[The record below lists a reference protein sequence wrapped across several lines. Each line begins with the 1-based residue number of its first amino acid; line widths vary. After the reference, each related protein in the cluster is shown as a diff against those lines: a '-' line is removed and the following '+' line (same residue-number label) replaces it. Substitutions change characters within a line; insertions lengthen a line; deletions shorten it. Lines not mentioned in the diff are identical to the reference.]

1 MTTTMAELTEY
12 TFDETIGS
20 SDLPVVVE
28 FWAEWCPPCKVI
40 APTLEAIAAKRDPNV
55 RVFKVNVDEQPKL
68 AARYEVLS
76 IPTML
81 IFCERVLTGRLVGAR
96 GRSRLATGDRGVD
109 QVERRSLTQSSL
121 VGSSQTL
128 TS

>member
-20 SDLPVVVE
+20 SELPVVVE

-40 APTLEAIAAKRDPNV
+40 APTLEAIAADQVPNV
-55 RVFKVNVDEQPKL
+55 QVFKVNVDEQPKL

-76 IPTML
+76 IPTIL
-81 IFCERVLTGRLVGAR
+81 IFCESVPIGRLVGAR
-96 GRSRLATGDRGVD
+96 GRSRLVQEIEESIR
-109 QVERRSLTQSSL
+109 
-121 VGSSQTL
+121 
-128 TS
+128 

>member
-20 SDLPVVVE
+20 AELPVVVE

-40 APTLEAIAAKRDPNV
+40 APTLEAIAADQVPNV
-55 RVFKVNVDEQPKL
+55 QIVKVNVDEHPKL

-76 IPTML
+76 IPTLL
-81 IFCERVLTGRLVGAR
+81 IFCDGALTGRLVGAR
-96 GRSRLATGDRGVD
+96 GRARLVQEIEESIR
-109 QVERRSLTQSSL
+109 
-121 VGSSQTL
+121 
-128 TS
+128 